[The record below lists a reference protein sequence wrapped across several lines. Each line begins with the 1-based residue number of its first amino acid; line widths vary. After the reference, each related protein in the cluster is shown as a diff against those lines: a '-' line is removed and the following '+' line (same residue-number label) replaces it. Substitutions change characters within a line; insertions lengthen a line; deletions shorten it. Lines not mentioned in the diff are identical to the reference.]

1 MSGQQS
7 PQRTTPDPLG
17 SGHAP
22 PKVTGTRGPVG
33 SAGSK
38 AAGGGAA
45 PDGKAD
51 NSSKYAALRVGWMMA
66 EARGNLL
73 RMGKA
78 PGGLPQGFPTLPLDA
93 AGERTSCEQAVEAV
107 KVLAS
112 LATQSGLDL
121 EVSTLTMPTERP
133 KTSETTAS
141 GLLRLLTWRHLRA
154 LNWKGLGPTLGL
166 AADEANDSV
175 NLGAEEA
182 REQLEGFLWAWDEA
196 IQDELA
202 AQEYG
207 TSSSYQLGRGLA
219 EIYWALDPDA
229 RSGPESWKK
238 LLGGERATALRLLLD
253 RLSLTVLPSVSAS
266 AIEFALGK
274 WEQFAKDLLDSWE
287 ADEKD
292 GNQAFRA
299 EAAKDLK
306 IQVKKW
312 KDLLLMAADST
323 DFGDLGTIVDAFVEQ
338 PAYLRFLPAGD
349 RRRRGYVRCSR
360 GLPVLPR
367 LFWNE
372 LPSTPVGAERA
383 RAHRQRRRGDHQVVQ
398 PGRDE
403 SRACG
408 DRSRRGEKG
417 VHARPAA
424 DPEEPGQPGGGTGGL
439 IVGGQVEAV
448 CQWRP
453 PSVVRS
459 RTRDPLGG

>member
-141 GLLRLLTWRHLRA
+141 GLLRLLMWRHLRA

-323 DFGDLGTIVDAFVEQ
+323 DFGDLGTIGDVSRSSRHIFAF
-338 PAYLRFLPAGD
+338 YLPEI
-349 RRRRGYVRCSR
+349 V
-360 GLPVLPR
+360 
-367 LFWNE
+367 
-372 LPSTPVGAERA
+372 VGAVTSGALGVCLYFLVSSGTSYQAPLSALSALGLTGSVGVGIIKSFSQGVTNR
-383 RAHRQRRRGDHQVVQ
+383 
-398 PGRDE
+398 
-403 SRACG
+403 
-408 DRSRRGEKG
+408 
-417 VHARPAA
+417 VHAA
-424 DPEEPGQPGGGTGGL
+424 T
-439 IVGGQVEAV
+439 V
-448 CQWRP
+448 
-453 PSVVRS
+453 S
-459 RTRDPLGG
+459 TR